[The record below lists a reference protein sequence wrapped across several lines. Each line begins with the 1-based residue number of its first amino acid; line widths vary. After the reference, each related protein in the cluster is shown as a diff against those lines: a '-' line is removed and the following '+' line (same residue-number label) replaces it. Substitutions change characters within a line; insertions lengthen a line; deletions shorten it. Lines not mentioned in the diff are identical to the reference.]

1 MDVVG
6 HLESAAVGERGPTA
20 GLERGR
26 AIDGMATQTSRS
38 DLVSPRVL
46 QVVLSL
52 APGGTERLVIELAR
66 RLHGTC
72 GMAVCC
78 LDEPGAWAQEL
89 LDRGISVTSL
99 GRRPGFAPKLGR
111 QIAAIA
117 REQRATVL
125 HCHHYSPFVYGTLAR
140 WWQPLQM
147 VFTEHGRADD
157 GPPSRKRQ
165 MVNQLFGRVP
175 ARIYAVSHDLRQH
188 MIAEGFP
195 ATRVDVIYNGVEP
208 GTPPPEYRDS
218 DKKALLGLTPTDL
231 VVGAVGRLD
240 PVKDLPTLLAAFR
253 QVATAVPN
261 ARLVLIGD
269 GPERHAVAQLIA
281 DLELTDR
288 VTVTGYRR
296 DVRELLPALDVYV
309 NTSVFEGV
317 SLTILE
323 AMAAGLP
330 VVATRVGGT
339 PEVVVHGRTG
349 LLVPPRDPSGVA
361 GAIHDLLRDARQ
373 RAALGRAGRSR
384 VEQQFSIDR
393 MVGEYESAY
402 NGQEVSTCVA

>member
-1 MDVVG
+1 
-6 HLESAAVGERGPTA
+6 
-20 GLERGR
+20 
-26 AIDGMATQTSRS
+26 
-38 DLVSPRVL
+38 
-46 QVVLSL
+46 
-52 APGGTERLVIELAR
+52 VIELAR
-66 RLHGTC
+66 RLHGKC

-89 LDRGISVTSL
+89 LDRGVVVRSL
-99 GRRPGFAPKLGR
+99 GRRPGFVPTLGR

-165 MVNQLFGRVP
+165 MANQVFARVP
-175 ARIYAVSHDLRQH
+175 ARIYAVSQDLRRH

-195 ATRVDVIYNGVEP
+195 AGRVDVIYNGVDV
-208 GTPPPEYRDS
+208 GAPPSAHRDAG
-218 DKKALLGLTPTDL
+218 KKAMLGLAPTDL

-253 QVATAVPN
+253 QLTTSLPN
-261 ARLVLIGD
+261 ARLVLLGD
-269 GPERHAVAQLIA
+269 GPERHRVVRLI
-281 DLELTDR
+281 DELKLTDV
-288 VTVTGYRR
+288 VTLTGYRR
-296 DVRELLPALDVYV
+296 DVRDLLPALDVYV

-330 VVATRVGGT
+330 VVATHVGGT
-339 PEVVVHGRTG
+339 PEVVVDGSTG
-349 LLVPPRDPSGVA
+349 LLVPPRDPAGVA
-361 GAIHDLLRDARQ
+361 GAIHELLCDARK
-373 RAALGRAGRSR
+373 RAELGRAGRSR
-384 VEQQFSIDR
+384 LEQRFSIDR
-393 MVGEYESAY
+393 MVSEYESAY
-402 NGQEVSTCVA
+402 SGREVSACVA

>member
-1 MDVVG
+1 M
-6 HLESAAVGERGPTA
+6 
-20 GLERGR
+20 
-26 AIDGMATQTSRS
+26 SR
-38 DLVSPRVL
+38 RVL

-52 APGGTERLVIELAR
+52 SPGGTERLVIELAR
-66 RLHGTC
+66 RLHGRC

-89 LDRGISVTSL
+89 LDRGIPVTSL
-99 GRRPGFAPKLGR
+99 GRRPGFSPTLGR

-147 VFTEHGRADD
+147 VFTEHGRAND
-157 GPPSRKRQ
+157 GPPSRKRL
-165 MVNQLFGRVP
+165 VANQLFARVP
-175 ARIYAVSHDLRQH
+175 AHIYAVSQDLRRH

-195 ATRVDVIYNGVEP
+195 AGRVEVIYNGVDV
-208 GTPPPEYRDS
+208 GAAPPAQRDAP
-218 DKKALLGLTPTDL
+218 KKALLGLAPTDL

-240 PVKDLPTLLAAFR
+240 PVKDVPTLLAAFR
-253 QVATAVPN
+253 EVAATLPN

-269 GPERHAVAQLIA
+269 GPERARVARLVA
-281 DLELTDR
+281 DLELRDL
-288 VTVTGYRR
+288 VTLTGYRR
-296 DVRELLPALDVYV
+296 DVRELLPALDMYV

-330 VVATRVGGT
+330 VVATHVGGT
-339 PEVVVHGRTG
+339 PEVVVHGSTG
-349 LLVPPRDPSGVA
+349 LLVPPRAPAAVAEAIREVLCDP
-361 GAIHDLLRDARQ
+361 RR
-373 RAALGRAGRSR
+373 RAAFGQAGRSR
-384 VEQQFSIDR
+384 LEQHFSIDR
-393 MVGEYESAY
+393 MVSEYENAY
-402 NGQEVSTCVA
+402 NGREMSACVA